1 MQTFISIALFL
12 VPVWMMLKRDFP
24 SGLCGALVLFTMM
37 PSTLCL
43 QAGAFELTF
52 QRILL
57 VLVTLYWVPWLAS
70 RRRPMAIPFIRL
82 LFAWWVA
89 NLCAFIF
96 AIDHGLSVKW
106 LLSFS
111 TEIVLFYL
119 IVSTTL
125 TDAESLLKA
134 FHALCVSA
142 AVIAVLGV
150 IEYYT
155 QFNPALD
162 WMGIVEPKDTTDVI
176 VTFRHRILFGYA
188 MAMGWPLL
196 LALAH
201 RMPGRVRG
209 VAMTGVVML
218 AIAACYFSGS
228 RGPWFGAAVAGA
240 LMYVFGTPR
249 IRKSMHLFACL
260 TVLMVIARPGVRATI
275 VDLTESTFDP
285 DSYRGR
291 SYYYRKEL
299 WPVALSLAKTSPVR
313 TLFGHGGLS
322 TETMDLSDRFEYGGS
337 TYHTGFSSWDN
348 NYACDLVEFGY
359 VGLGLEILFYAGV
372 LLSLYRSVVQ
382 CPTGYRDIAAAL
394 LAAAAVYVLA
404 LTNVFMFSPQLKC
417 MFLTLATLGARLPV
431 LAGQKEQSRVETA
444 ADEMMDHDSLIEAKP
459 A

>member
-1 MQTFISIALFL
+1 M
-12 VPVWMMLKRDFP
+12 
-24 SGLCGALVLFTMM
+24 
-37 PSTLCL
+37 
-43 QAGAFELTF
+43 
-52 QRILL
+52 
-57 VLVTLYWVPWLAS
+57 
-70 RRRPMAIPFIRL
+70 
-82 LFAWWVA
+82 
-89 NLCAFIF
+89 
-96 AIDHGLSVKW
+96 
-106 LLSFS
+106 
-111 TEIVLFYL
+111 
-119 IVSTTL
+119 
-125 TDAESLLKA
+125 
-134 FHALCVSA
+134 
-142 AVIAVLGV
+142 
-150 IEYYT
+150 
-155 QFNPALD
+155 
-162 WMGIVEPKDTTDVI
+162 
-176 VTFRHRILFGYA
+176 
-188 MAMGWPLL
+188 
-196 LALAH
+196 
-201 RMPGRVRG
+201 
-209 VAMTGVVML
+209 AMTGVVML

-240 LMYVFGTPR
+240 LMYVFGTPKV
-249 IRKSMHLFACL
+249 RKSMHLFACL

-382 CPTGYRDIAAAL
+382 CPTEYRDIAAAL

-431 LAGQKEQSRVETA
+431 LAGQKGQRRIETA